1 MIYTVNLLLIYIWN
15 ILCKPSTNKGK
26 KWFLF
31 LSFIQ
36 LFSLSTFR
44 SYSVG
49 YDSLNYYKIYIS
61 ISQMDLNT
69 AIKTSWIEPGYIILN
84 KLAYWIGG
92 EDYRVLWAIC
102 SLLVLIPILY
112 FIYRYSSN
120 VFYSICIYICFGY
133 YYASMNQI
141 RQMISVSICL
151 LGFIAFV
158 EKKYIKTVITILIA
172 ISFHNSAIIFAVL
185 LCISVFAKYINRW
198 TIFLSITVM
207 VYIYLNFTEILLLIT
222 KYYDKFN
229 RYFVD
234 VSKSIHLTGNFS
246 LYTLVYLPVLF
257 MALYVFYHEPHL
269 FKQNKVLSLQV
280 WAIILAE
287 MILFL
292 SLKMHILS
300 RFALYFEIYTCTLL
314 PNLYQSF
321 AKGRYRKLLNVIF
334 AIALIFINYYGL
346 FIANN
351 HGGKAGIVPYVLMRQ

>member
-1 MIYTVNLLLIYIWN
+1 MVYTVNLLLILIWN
-15 ILCKPSTNKGK
+15 ILCKPTTNKGK
-26 KWFLF
+26 KCFLF

-36 LFSLSTFR
+36 LFCLSTFR

-61 ISQMDLNT
+61 VSKMDLNT
-69 AIKTSWIEPGYIILN
+69 ALKTSWIEPGYILLN

-92 EDYRVLWAIC
+92 EDYRILWAMC
-102 SLLVLIPILY
+102 SLLVLIPSLY

-120 VFYSICIYICFGY
+120 VFCSICVYICFGY

-141 RQMISVSICL
+141 RQLISVSICL
-151 LGFIAFV
+151 LGFITFV
-158 EKKYIKTVITILIA
+158 EKKYIKTVITIMIA
-172 ISFHNSAIIFAVL
+172 ISFHNSAIIFVAL
-185 LCISVFAKYINRW
+185 LCISVFAKYINRG
-198 TIFLSITVM
+198 TIFLSITAM
-207 VYIYLNFTEILLLIT
+207 VYIYLNFTEILRFVT
-222 KYYDKFN
+222 RYYDKFN

-234 VSKSIHLTGNFS
+234 ASKSIHLTRNFS

-257 MALYVFYHEPHL
+257 IAFYVFFHEPNL
-269 FKQNKVLSLQV
+269 FKENKVFSLQL
-280 WAIILAE
+280 WAIMLAE
-287 MILFL
+287 IILFL

-321 AKGRYRKLLNVIF
+321 AKGRYRKLLNAIL
-334 AIALIFINYYGL
+334 AIALISINYYGL

-351 HGGKAGIVPYVLMRQ
+351 HGGKAGIVPYVLMKP